1 MYSVY
6 TLYIS
11 RNKFHTLFSLCIYL
25 GNGMGDDNLGDSNVG
40 TIEKF
45 DSFVLRI
52 VKELRL
58 PRGFL

>member
-1 MYSVY
+1 
-6 TLYIS
+6 
-11 RNKFHTLFSLCIYL
+11 
-25 GNGMGDDNLGDSNVG
+25 MGDDNLGDSNVD